1 MDLGGVE
8 LRDTRRE
15 GSSVFSR
22 REPVLVNLRV
32 AEKEI
37 EREREGREREKA
49 QVVKSALFVLF
60 FSNLVHMNNRFLY

>member
-8 LRDTRRE
+8 LRNTRRE

-37 EREREGREREKA
+37 ERERREGREREKA

-60 FSNLVHMNNRFLY
+60 FFPIWCT

>member
-8 LRDTRRE
+8 LRNTRRE

-37 EREREGREREKA
+37 ERERGRVESERKH
-49 QVVKSALFVLF
+49 KS
-60 FSNLVHMNNRFLY
+60 